1 MGRLLPGHKG
11 ENMSEQHEAAHVG
24 RVEAHRLDGFI
35 DAAFA
40 FAVSVLAIAGAEAP
54 HSLHDLLLDLDRI
67 PGFACS
73 FATLLVFW
81 HRHVRWRDR
90 FRIHDGVSIILSLML
105 VFFALIFVYPL
116 NMLFQS
122 LFSSIYDAFAH
133 TVLPN
138 EPTIGSVHELK
149 ALYICYGLA
158 YACMAGCLVA
168 LYGHSLRR
176 SQIPHAERIE
186 ARETFYVQLGSMAVA
201 LLSLIAALLIPDSVA
216 WSGLPGYLYSLLMV
230 VYWVAGRWSRRALAK
245 AA

>member
-1 MGRLLPGHKG
+1 
-11 ENMSEQHEAAHVG
+11 MSDSQDAAHVG

-73 FATLLVFW
+73 FATLLIFW

-90 FRIHDGVSIILSLML
+90 FRLHDGISIALSLML

-116 NMLFQS
+116 NMLFQA
-122 LFSSIYDAFAH
+122 LFSSLYALYAH
-133 TVLPN
+133 TSLPN
-138 EPTIGSVHELK
+138 EPMIGSVRELK
-149 ALYICYGLA
+149 ALYICYGSA
-158 YACMAGCLVA
+158 YACMAGCLA
-168 LYGHSLRR
+168 LLYGHSLRR
-176 SQIPHAERIE
+176 SSLAYVERIN
-186 ARETFYVQLGSMAVA
+186 ARETYYSLLGSIAVA
-201 LLSLIAALLIPDSVA
+201 LLSLIAAFLIPDTGESS
-216 WSGLPGYLYSLLMV
+216 WLPGTLYTLLAL
-230 VYWVAGRWSRRALAK
+230 VYWITGYWSRKTLAQ